1 MIIKLSPVRSDVRL
15 SVAKA
20 GEILEVNGVA
30 LDFSR
35 LAEGATLPAEAVG
48 CEFVIAPVER
58 INGALVLTLML
69 PHDAD
74 APEGAR
80 FPVDLYPADG
90 QVQLPGLDLG
100 ERLPASPGV
109 IDWSQVIT
117 AETKAQAAADQ
128 LLATVVADIA
138 QRRAVADAAI
148 APLQDAVELEEATEA
163 EAALLKEW
171 KRYRVAL
178 SRLPE
183 QEGYPT
189 DSVWPISPEEAR
201 YSSIID

>member
-1 MIIKLSPVRSDVRL
+1 MIIKLSPVRSDIRL

-20 GEILEVNGVA
+20 GDTLEVNGLA

-35 LAEGATLPAEAVG
+35 LSDGATLPSEAVG
-48 CEFVIAPVER
+48 CDFVIAPVER
-58 INGALVLTLML
+58 INGDLVLTLML

-74 APEGAR
+74 APQGAR

-90 QVQLPGLDLG
+90 QVQLPGLELG
-100 ERLPASPGV
+100 DRLSATAGV

-117 AETKAQAAADQ
+117 AEAKAQAAAEQ
-128 LLATVVADIA
+128 LLATVVTEQA

-148 APLQDAVELEEATEA
+148 APLQDAVELDEATEA
-163 EAALLKEW
+163 EAALLIDW

-178 SRLPE
+178 SRLPD
-183 QEGYPT
+183 QEGYPS
-189 DSVWPISPEEAR
+189 DIEWPAPPA
-201 YSSIID
+201 

>member
-1 MIIKLSPVRSDVRL
+1 MIIKLSPVRSDIQL
-15 SVAKA
+15 SAVKA
-20 GEILEVNGVA
+20 GDTLEVNGVA

-35 LAEGATLPAEAVG
+35 LTDGATLPAQAVG

-58 INGALVLTLML
+58 INGDLVLTLML
-69 PHDAD
+69 PHAAD
-74 APEGAR
+74 APEAAR

-100 ERLPASPGV
+100 DRLAATAGV

-117 AETKAQAAADQ
+117 AEAKALAAAEQ
-128 LLATVVADIA
+128 LLAAVSADLA
-138 QRRAVADAAI
+138 QRRALADAAI

-163 EAALLKEW
+163 EAALLIDW

-178 SRLPE
+178 SRLPD
-183 QEGYPT
+183 QEGYPEEV
-189 DSVWPISPEEAR
+189 DWPAPPA
-201 YSSIID
+201 

>member
-1 MIIKLSPVRSDVRL
+1 MILKLSPVRSDIHL
-15 SVAKA
+15 SVAKT
-20 GEILEVNGVA
+20 GDILEVNGVA

-35 LAEGATLPAEAVG
+35 LANGATLPAEAVG
-48 CEFVIAPVER
+48 CNFVVAPVER
-58 INGALVLTLML
+58 INGDLVLTLML

-74 APEGAR
+74 APQGAR

-90 QVQLPGLDLG
+90 QVQLPGLELG
-100 ERLPASPGV
+100 ERLPANPGV

-117 AETKAQAAADQ
+117 GEAKAQAAAEQ
-128 LLATVVADIA
+128 LLGAATAGLA

-163 EAALLKEW
+163 ETALLLEW

-178 SRLPE
+178 SRLPD
-183 QEGYPT
+183 QEGYPN
-189 DSVWPISPEEAR
+189 DIDWPAPPT
-201 YSSIID
+201 

>member
-1 MIIKLSPVRSDVRL
+1 MIIKLSPVRSDVTL
-15 SVAKA
+15 SVYKS
-20 GEILEVNGVA
+20 GDTLELNTVA
-30 LDFSR
+30 MDFSR
-35 LAEGATLPAEAVG
+35 LPEGATLPTEAVG
-48 CEFVIAPVER
+48 SEFVIAPVER
-58 INGALVLTLML
+58 INGDLVLTLML
-69 PHDAD
+69 PHNAD
-74 APEGAR
+74 APQGAR

-100 ERLPASPGV
+100 ERLTAAPGV

-117 AETKAQAAADQ
+117 AETKAQAAAEQ
-128 LLATVVADIA
+128 LLSTVVSDMA

-148 APLQDAVELEEATEA
+148 APLQDAVELDEATEA

-189 DSVWPISPEEAR
+189 EIDWPAPPA
-201 YSSIID
+201 

>member
-1 MIIKLSPVRSDVRL
+1 MIIKLSPVRSDIRL
-15 SVAKA
+15 SVVKA
-20 GEILEVNGVA
+20 GDLLEVNGVA

-35 LAEGATLPAEAVG
+35 LADGSTLPAEAVG
-48 CEFVIAPVER
+48 CNFVISPVER

-90 QVQLPGLDLG
+90 PVQLPGLDLG
-100 ERLPASPGV
+100 ERLPATPGV
-109 IDWSQVIT
+109 IDWSQVVT
-117 AETKAQAAADQ
+117 AEAKAQAAAEQ
-128 LLATVVADIA
+128 LLATMVAEQA

-148 APLQDAVELEEATEA
+148 APLQDAVELDESTEA

-183 QEGYPT
+183 QEGYPSEI
-189 DSVWPISPEEAR
+189 DWPAPPA
-201 YSSIID
+201 

>member
-1 MIIKLSPVRSDVRL
+1 MIIKLSPVRSDVSL
-15 SVAKA
+15 SVSRS
-20 GEILEVNGVA
+20 GDTLEVNGVA

-35 LAEGATLPAEAVG
+35 LPDGATLPADAVG

-58 INGALVLTLML
+58 INGDLVLTLML
-69 PHDAD
+69 PNAAD
-74 APEGAR
+74 APQGAR
-80 FPVDLYPADG
+80 FPVDLHPADG

-100 ERLPASPGV
+100 ERLTAAPGL

-117 AETKAQAAADQ
+117 AETKAQAAAEQ
-128 LLATVVADIA
+128 LLSTLVSDMA

-148 APLQDAVELEEATEA
+148 APLQDALELDEATEA

-183 QEGYPT
+183 QEGYPSEV
-189 DSVWPISPEEAR
+189 DWPAPPA
-201 YSSIID
+201 

>member
-1 MIIKLSPVRSDVRL
+1 MIIKLSPVRSDAHL

-20 GEILEVNGVA
+20 GDILEVNGVA

-48 CEFVIAPVER
+48 CEFVITPVER
-58 INGALVLTLML
+58 INGDLVLTLML

-74 APEGAR
+74 APQGAR

-90 QVQLPGLDLG
+90 QVQLPGLELG
-100 ERLPASPGV
+100 DRLPATAGV

-117 AETKAQAAADQ
+117 AEAKAQAAAEQ
-128 LLATVVADIA
+128 LLATVVSEQA

-148 APLQDAVELEEATEA
+148 APLQDAVELDEATEA
-163 EAALLKEW
+163 EAALLIDW

-178 SRLPE
+178 SRLPD
-183 QEGYPT
+183 QEGYPS
-189 DSVWPISPEEAR
+189 DIEWPAPPA
-201 YSSIID
+201 